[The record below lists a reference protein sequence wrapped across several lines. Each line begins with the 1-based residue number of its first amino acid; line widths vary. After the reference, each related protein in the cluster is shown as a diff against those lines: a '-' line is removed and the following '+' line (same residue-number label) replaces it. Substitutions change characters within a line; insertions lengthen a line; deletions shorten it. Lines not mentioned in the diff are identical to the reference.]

1 MLDYKILGETMV
13 QLLCSGKV
21 YEKLQ
26 HELIKYQ
33 IELVEDSQLVLVE
46 RGYDLPSDKLSLV
59 FDAID
64 YMDVIKLLVSG
75 IRKDIYCQNTVAG
88 LRENKFALIEP
99 KDILYLEAGQ
109 DGIMAY
115 TATNHYGM
123 KETLQYYESVW
134 IEKGFIRVNK
144 SQLVNLLHV
153 KEIVPWFNSR
163 YVLRM
168 NNRAELEVSK
178 MYSQKLRSILKM

>member
-1 MLDYKILGETMV
+1 MV
-13 QLLCSGKV
+13 QLLCSNKV
-21 YEKLQ
+21 YEKLKQ
-26 HELIKYQ
+26 ELMKYQ
-33 IELVEDSQLVLVE
+33 IEIVPDSDLALVE

-75 IRKDIYCQNTVAG
+75 IRKDILYQKAVTG
-88 LRENKFALIEP
+88 LSENKFAVIEP

-115 TATNHYGM
+115 TTTKHYSM
-123 KETLQYYESVW
+123 KETLQYYESLW

-163 YVLRM
+163 YMLRM
-168 NNRAELEVSK
+168 NNKVELEVSK
-178 MYSQKLRSILKM
+178 MYSKKLRSLLKI